1 MKKKGEVGGD
11 LRDRRIV
18 LGYAAT
24 LLSAVTFAVKGIF
37 AKMIYAH
44 GLDPVTLLAL
54 RFAIAM
60 PLFWA
65 AVIFFPSEK
74 VTAKDVVILILSGL
88 IGLYGAAILDFYG
101 LIYVDASI
109 ERIILYAYPSIVVVL
124 AAIFFKERMTIAL
137 WASIALVY
145 VGLAMTLKVWESVDT
160 GYLFGAG
167 LIFGSAV
174 IYAVSYI
181 ITEVVARRVSAVK
194 ITAYTTTAAAFA
206 FIGTWAGRGA
216 PMPQDPAVWPLIAAL
231 AVISTFIPALMVSVG
246 IKLLGARKAAIAGFI
261 GPAFTALLA
270 YIILNER
277 LTAIQWAG
285 MFVVTIGVIL
295 TSRVR
300 RG

>member
-1 MKKKGEVGGD
+1 MIMDDK
-11 LRDRRIV
+11 RRLL

-24 LLSAVTFAVKGIF
+24 LLSAATFAVKGIF
-37 AKMIYAH
+37 AKMIYAR

-65 AVIFFPSEK
+65 AVFFFPSEK
-74 VTAKDVVILILSGL
+74 VTRKDVIILILSGL

-101 LIYVDASI
+101 LLYVDASI
-109 ERIILYAYPSIVVVL
+109 ERIILYAYPSIVVCL
-124 AAIFFKERMTIAL
+124 AALFFKERMSLAL

-145 VGLAMTLKVWESVDT
+145 VGLAMTLKVWESVGT

-181 ITEVVARRVSAVK
+181 ITEVVAKRVSAVK

-216 PMPQDPAVWPLIAAL
+216 PMPQDTGVWPLLVAL
-231 AVISTFIPALMVSVG
+231 AVVSTFIPALAVSIG
-246 IKLLGARKAAIAGFI
+246 IKMIGARRAAIAGFA
-261 GPAFTALLA
+261 GPAFTAILA
-270 YIILNER
+270 YIILGER
-277 LTAIQWAG
+277 LGLIQWLG
-285 MFVVTIGVIL
+285 MIVVTAGVII
-295 TSRVR
+295 TARVR